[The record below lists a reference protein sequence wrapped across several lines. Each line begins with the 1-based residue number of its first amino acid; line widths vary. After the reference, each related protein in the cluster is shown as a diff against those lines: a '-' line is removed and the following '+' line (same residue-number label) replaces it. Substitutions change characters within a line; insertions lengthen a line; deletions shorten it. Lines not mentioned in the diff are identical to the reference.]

1 MTEAA
6 RERRKRTSN
15 VLRQRLEA
23 VASYAAT
30 VKAPEEEGPRG
41 VARWEK
47 TCGEYV
53 TRGKPSG
60 KSAQARAGLME
71 TAQSQDR
78 QKLPQC
84 SVWGGLEMLGLLT
97 GAYSIALSPL
107 PTMRL
112 TPGPTPRQGKLP
124 PLPEQK
130 QRCVVMPAKQLPERH
145 TSAVEQAET
154 PGGKG
159 TRMQPRPDESC
170 SGSSTF
176 GSATPVF
183 DAGIDQSHVR
193 MLPTESSHGAGQAPD
208 PSVLEDTVSKL
219 VESFAAAAATNLRMS
234 TNAGQVMAK
243 MSPQ

>member
-1 MTEAA
+1 MD
-6 RERRKRTSN
+6 
-15 VLRQRLEA
+15 
-23 VASYAAT
+23 
-30 VKAPEEEGPRG
+30 
-41 VARWEK
+41 
-47 TCGEYV
+47 
-53 TRGKPSG
+53 
-60 KSAQARAGLME
+60 
-71 TAQSQDR
+71 TAQSPDR
-78 QKLPQC
+78 QKSPQF

-107 PTMRL
+107 PTPRL

-159 TRMQPRPDESC
+159 TRMQPRPDESR
-170 SGSSTF
+170 SGSSTW

-219 VESFAAAAATNLRMS
+219 VESFAAATNLRMS